1 MRFSLLSSGTI
12 ANDTG
17 VSMPP
22 KTAATSAETSS
33 RAAIKPLGGFD
44 SSSRCT
50 SSSMRPPRSPP
61 LALISSIASDNPRV
75 IASPDCAEAP
85 ESAATWPILIGSA
98 AYAEA
103 APNIASAA
111 PIASD
116 RAKRPYCHRHLLLI
130 AFSCRPGG
138 LN

>member
-1 MRFSLLSSGTI
+1 MAS
-12 ANDTG
+12 DTG

-22 KTAATSAETSS
+22 KTATTSAEASS
-33 RAAIKPLGGFD
+33 RAAIKPLGGFN

-98 AYAEA
+98 ASAEA
-103 APNIASAA
+103 VPSTANAA

-116 RAKRPYCHRHLLLI
+116 RANRARCHCQPLLI

-138 LN
+138 LNL